1 MHGLV
6 FLLVVSSLRSC
17 WRFQHHAIC
26 VFSIVH
32 IVMSYFSASQN
43 KDAPSV
49 DYILPPATLEDDSN
63 AQNDASFDNLDNED
77 TDDISNM

>member
-1 MHGLV
+1 M
-6 FLLVVSSLRSC
+6 
-17 WRFQHHAIC
+17 
-26 VFSIVH
+26 FSIVH

-43 KDAPSV
+43 KDASSV
-49 DYILPPATLEDDSN
+49 NYNLPPATLEDDSN